1 MFRAIAGFE
10 ARANLKLGMFRRKRR
25 SVMLPYI
32 LSAPLLLMIVFV
44 FLMPL
49 GMGVAMGFL
58 NEKGSFVGFTNYA
71 ALISNRYFVHSLI
84 LTLIYVCLYTMGVF
98 AVGFFTSLLL
108 WHAERTRLK
117 GSSLLKTLITLPY
130 AIPDV
135 VAALIWTLLLDPQLG
150 LINYLFELVSFG
162 HFSPQR
168 WLQDPSLALY
178 SVILVTIWRLFPLHT
193 LILLG
198 AYRTIPAEIIESA
211 ALDGAGPSAKFFRI
225 ILPMISDIVWS
236 LLLLTVV
243 WSFNRFTMLWL
254 LTQGGPARASEI
266 TVLFV
271 YREAFVFLKKNLAAA
286 GGTILAGIVC
296 TVVILYFGFQSW
308 RRRVGAI

>member
-1 MFRAIAGFE
+1 MII
-10 ARANLKLGMFRRKRR
+10 KCWKTGMFEKKRR
-25 SVMLPYI
+25 SIILPYL

-44 FLMPL
+44 FLLPL
-49 GMGVAMGFL
+49 GMGVGLGFFS
-58 NEKGSFVGFTNYA
+58 EKGSFVGFANYKI
-71 ALISNRYFVHSLI
+71 LISNRYFVRSLV
-84 LTLIYVCLYTMGVF
+84 LTLIYVCLYTGGVF
-98 AVGFFTSLLL
+98 VVGFFTSLLI
-108 WHAERTRLK
+108 WHAERTRFR
-117 GSSLLKTLITLPY
+117 GSALLKTLITLPY

-135 VAALIWTLLLDPQLG
+135 VAALIWTLLLDPQMG
-150 LINYLFELVSFG
+150 LVNYLFELISFG

-198 AYRTIPAEIIESA
+198 AYRTIPSEIIESA
-211 ALDGAGPSAKFFRI
+211 ELDGAGPSTKFFRI
-225 ILPMISDIVWS
+225 ILPLISDIVGS

-266 TVLFV
+266 TVIFV
-271 YREAFVFLKKNLAAA
+271 YREAFVFLKRNLAAA
-286 GGTILAGIVC
+286 GGTTLAGIVC
-296 TVVILYFGFQSW
+296 SVVILYFGFRSW
-308 RRRVGAI
+308 RRKVGANVKTS